1 MATTQHRPHSA
12 LSARRFGSF
21 AGKPEGPT
29 STHPVGRIIQHRP
42 HSALAGR
49 RYGSF
54 AGKAGAGLNEWFLAG
69 VEELAFVGNITASGD
84 FEFGHLVDH
93 AAASAL
99 VAVITASGNFS
110 FTTTPAP
117 EPGSRFI
124 GPRVGIRANG
134 ELIILF

>member
-1 MATTQHRPHSA
+1 MATTQHRAHSA

-21 AGKPEGPT
+21 AGRPEGPT
-29 STHPVGRIIQHRP
+29 STHPVGRIVQHRP
-42 HSALAGR
+42 SGAFAGR

-54 AGKAGAGLNEWFLAG
+54 AGKPGGGLNEWFLAG
-69 VEELAFVGNITASGD
+69 VEELAFVASITASGD
-84 FEFGHLVDH
+84 FETGVLVD
-93 AAASAL
+93 AAEPIAL
-99 VAVITASGNFS
+99 VATITASGDFS

-124 GPRVGIRANG
+124 GPRVGLRANG